1 MLAASWLFLGVTVVL
16 TLPFILIRN
25 SYFPPHF
32 GREHRTGHFWTW
44 EQEGVIYDSLGV
56 ESYRWIMLH
65 SSFGWINPEYKLR
78 GVRSDLTRM
87 WRS

>member
-1 MLAASWLFLGVTVVL
+1 MVL

-25 SYFPPHF
+25 SYFSPHF

-56 ESYRWIMLH
+56 EAYRWILLH

-78 GVRSDLTRM
+78 GGRSDLTRM